1 MKRLLLVLLLAVVAV
16 PVAIP
21 ATAGAAVPCRNKIY
35 NDWYGDGKIATTYPI
50 SCYRDALAHVHNDA
64 RIYSSLVEDIKS
76 AMRGALERQRGEKAV
91 PTEVGRGLTSVSDTT
106 SKVATKGA
114 VKAKHITLHPSA
126 AKTQRSSRP
135 VAIGPT
141 SSSGGG
147 IPTPIIV
154 LGALALLLAAIG
166 AAGTGLRRYR
176 RR

>member
-1 MKRLLLVLLLAVVAV
+1 MRRLLFVALLLAAFW
-16 PVAIP
+16 PSA
-21 ATAGAAVPCRNKIY
+21 ANAAVPCRNRIY
-35 NDWYGDGKIATTYPI
+35 NDWYADGKIATTYPV

-64 RIYSSLVEDIKS
+64 RIYSSLVDDIKS
-76 AMRGALERQRGEKAV
+76 AMQGAIERQRGAKTV
-91 PTEVGRGLTSVSDTT
+91 PSQIGRGLTSVSDTT
-106 SKVATKGA
+106 STTASHGA

-126 AKTQRSSRP
+126 AKAQRSSRP

-147 IPTPIIV
+147 IPTPILV

-166 AAGTGLRRYR
+166 AAGTGVRRYR